1 MQYFFSVLFHLD
13 YSMFGAA
20 SPDVCV
26 CVCVCLVDTT
36 LQIKSVITSERRP
49 FWVLS
54 FQCDTVATMTIQLFS
69 LGQAKICYT
78 AKQ

>member
-1 MQYFFSVLFHLD
+1 
-13 YSMFGAA
+13 MFGVA

-36 LQIKSVITSERRP
+36 LQIKSVITCER
-49 FWVLS
+49 S
-54 FQCDTVATMTIQLFS
+54 FQCDTVATMKIPLFS
-69 LGQAKICYT
+69 LGLAKICYT